1 MTGMAAAVVTT
12 TTNTNSTATSTS
24 SHSRTSY
31 QTSKTQDTVRHLLTD
46 DGHGSFGPDGTI
58 SYAGKFANVRF
69 VQLDSKTEGYNSDFE
84 DAKTFESTSMSGG
97 GGDPGSSSS
106 SSKGGERSDTSVSEE
121 ILAAST
127 VTLTYAEGFASPQ
140 HHVMSYTPEPLTL
153 DLCPYTTDYI
163 VPNSVRFRWMGQVYE
178 DYDGVLVRG
187 RTAISPG
194 IVAGALDYSSGVAR
208 ITDYVVGGS
217 PTDFAVESLWTVR
230 QNWTTASIFMRTA
243 ASPVKPSGF
252 VMNLSDATGAQIT
265 AIAGIDGL
273 ITGDHL
279 RGRIDYQTGVVEL
292 QFGDYVLDTSL
303 TAAQKAEWWY
313 SADDVGAVQ
322 PDKIWRPWPVDPTTL
337 RYNSVSYFYLPLD
350 ETVIGLDPVR
360 LPQDGRVP
368 IYRVGGYLV
377 IGHTG
382 KIGPAQLTNGQTLNC
397 GRTRLSRVYLVG
409 ADSKLIHQGWTVD
422 LDAGLV
428 SVQDTT
434 GWVQPVR
441 VFHRIE
447 EMARASDVQISGAI
461 TLTKSLSHEF
471 PVGSIVSNALMSGT
485 LRARVSHLFDQN
497 TWTGRWQDTVDGA
510 EALASYNDTVA
521 PIQVT
526 NAGAI
531 PQRWMLRFK
540 DTTNFECIGQDVGNI
555 GSGSINTDFA
565 PINPISAAPYFTVR
579 AIGWGQGWAAGNVLR
594 INTVGA
600 MQPFAAIRTVQ
611 PSEAAGTDH
620 AFELLTRGDVDRPPT
635 NPQTI

>member
-1 MTGMAAAVVTT
+1 MSGQAAVITLT
-12 TTNTNSTATSTS
+12 TATSSTSSS

-46 DGHGSFGPDGTI
+46 DGQGSFGPDGTI
-58 SYAGKFANVRF
+58 SYAGKFANVRL
-69 VQLDSKTEGYNSDFE
+69 VRLDSRTEGYNSDFE

-97 GGDPGSSSS
+97 GGDPGSASST
-106 SSKGGERSDTSVSEE
+106 SKGGDRSDTSVSEE

-127 VTLTYAEGFASPQ
+127 VTVTYAEGFASAQ
-140 HHVMSYTPEPLTL
+140 HHVMSYTPDPLTL

-163 VPNSVRFRWMGQVYE
+163 VPGSVRFRWMGQVYE

-243 ASPVKPSGF
+243 AAPVKPSGF

-265 AIAGIDGL
+265 AIAGVDGL

-303 TAAQKAEWWY
+303 TAAQKSEWWY
-313 SADDVGAVQ
+313 SADDIGAVQ

-485 LRARVSHLFDQN
+485 LAGRGRRRRGPGQLQRHRGAHPGDQRGRDPAALDAALQGHHELRVHRPGRGQHRLGLDQYRLRAHQPHQRRAVLHGARHRLGPGVGRRQRAAHQHRGCHAALRSHPH
-497 TWTGRWQDTVDGA
+497 RA
-510 EALASYNDTVA
+510 A
-521 PIQVT
+521 
-526 NAGAI
+526 
-531 PQRWMLRFK
+531 QR
-540 DTTNFECIGQDVGNI
+540 
-555 GSGSINTDFA
+555 GSGHRLRLR
-565 PINPISAAPYFTVR
+565 AA
-579 AIGWGQGWAAGNVLR
+579 
-594 INTVGA
+594 
-600 MQPFAAIRTVQ
+600 
-611 PSEAAGTDH
+611 H
-620 AFELLTRGDVDRPPT
+620 ARRRRPPAHQS
-635 NPQTI
+635 PDHLIPR